1 MKSRNRIQVTCLCSA
16 YKFPHR
22 LGGGRCRGEEWAGS
36 YFEVIKIECYRCA
49 ENSLSGCR
57 VASGLES
64 IKLCEGYRD
73 FLHYQIKV
81 RLPISLEDYCTNL
94 IE

>member
-16 YKFPHR
+16 YDFPHR
-22 LGGGRCRGEEWAGS
+22 LGGGRCGGEEWASS

-49 ENSLSGCR
+49 ANTFRGCE

-64 IKLCEGYRD
+64 INFCEGYRD

-81 RLPISLEDYCTNL
+81 RLPISLENYCTNL
-94 IE
+94 IK